1 MYDSPVKEND
11 NKKAINYHKRKISMD
26 TLQESLVPNKG
37 NNFLTY
43 KNSNLAENSENSSA
57 KKNNNN
63 NSGSTLVQSSISSNF
78 DNSSISSLKHI
89 TNDPKQS
96 EKSKKAQLAMN
107 DYLKNEA
114 KIIEIE
120 RRLINLQKNK
130 EQVLEI

>member
-1 MYDSPVKEND
+1 
-11 NKKAINYHKRKISMD
+11 MD
-26 TLQESLVPNKG
+26 TLQESIAQNKG

-43 KNSNLAENSENSSA
+43 KNSSLADSSENPNG
-57 KKNNNN
+57 KKN
-63 NSGSTLVQSSISSNF
+63 NSGSTNVQSSISSNF

-89 TNDPKQS
+89 SNDPKQS
-96 EKSKKAQLAMN
+96 EKSKKAQIAMN

-130 EQVLEI
+130 EQVLAF